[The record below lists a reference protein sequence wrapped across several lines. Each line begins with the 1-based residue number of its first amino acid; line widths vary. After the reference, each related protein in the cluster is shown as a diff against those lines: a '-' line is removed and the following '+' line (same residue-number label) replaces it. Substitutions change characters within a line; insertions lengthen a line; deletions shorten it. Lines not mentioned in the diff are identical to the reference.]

1 MSATVSSPVCS
12 RQPSTAHSPAFR
24 ALVAGLDALATG
36 AGSAAE
42 LRGDPGSGKTWLL
55 SALAEEAHRRGIR
68 VLMGCA
74 TEYQSASPY
83 HLVADAFANPL
94 GDRSGPP
101 STADPAALVRTLA
114 YGPFNGPDTAAAP
127 RTDQGCEFLRAVN
140 GLLRDWSQDGLLL
153 IMDNVHWADPDSLK
167 VLDYLLRQRIT
178 IPLYLVVAQRPRQAA
193 PRLRGTLA
201 QGVEQRTVRRIELA
215 PLTPRQSAA
224 LVGMEPDAPLLRRLH
239 RESHGVPLYLNALA
253 RVAARAGLNEQS
265 AAAEPIPVKDVPEE
279 LAARLLSETGALA
292 PEELL
297 VLQACAVVGNAVD
310 SLVDSRVVSHVAGLD
325 EPRTC
330 EIIDTLSARDLLRTT
345 DEGPPSMVFR
355 HPLLQRAVYDDLAPC
370 SRIKAHRRAAGARAT
385 LGAPDHE
392 VARDVERFASQPLPE
407 QAALLHRAAHQVL
420 AADPATAVRWLRL
433 ALQGLPTGPERGQVL
448 LALATA
454 LASTG
459 ALAESDE
466 ILLELLDAERAA
478 PAGLRSAA
486 VELGARIRA
495 ALGHYVEA
503 RSVLAS
509 GAGADPLRAAGG
521 DGGEHVAVLLL
532 QGFIDLLAGRPPA
545 REEVDEALRLA
556 PRTADPANLA
566 GAYAMD
572 ALHAALT
579 GDTARAAAATDLAV
593 EAVDQLSTVAHPEYL
608 AAVGWSE
615 LILGRPASAERHL
628 ARGEAALRA
637 TGQGYLRPVFLLG
650 LTFGRIG
657 LARLD
662 EARDTA
668 AAAEAAVAESGL
680 ECGLAKTVASV
691 SGVLGALTDRQVG
704 PAAPLVSQ
712 NGHWSTL
719 ARLWLAE
726 AAQLAGDHQLGL
738 NLLSPVASDP
748 TLPQLP
754 PAVRPRAHELLAGA
768 SAFRGQP
775 AAVWALQAAAAAAA
789 GPAHDQ
795 AFALTAE
802 AHLARQNGASG
813 RAAALYE
820 EAAGLLESSE
830 VLWAR
835 AWTLANAATCL
846 AESDG
851 AWRAEPLRA
860 RAEAITGRAIVP
872 EPVAVPRIL
881 GAPLPHRP
889 GEEPVRRTRGGV
901 ALSVLTDR
909 EREVATIAGAGL
921 RSREVAERLH
931 LSPRTVDVHLNRI
944 YRKLNI
950 TSRSALVRLMAERS

>member
-1 MSATVSSPVCS
+1 MSATVSSPVCA
-12 RQPSTAHSPAFR
+12 RQPSTTHSPAFR
-24 ALVAGLDALATG
+24 ALVAGLDALADG
-36 AGSAAE
+36 SGSAAE

-55 SALAEEAHRRGIR
+55 SALADEARRRGIR
-68 VLMGCA
+68 VLRGCA

-94 GDRSGPP
+94 GDRSGAP
-101 STADPAALVRTLA
+101 SAADPAALVRTLA
-114 YGPFNGPDTAAAP
+114 HGPFNGPDIAAAP
-127 RTDQGCEFLRAVN
+127 RTDRGCEFLRAVN

-215 PLTPRQSAA
+215 PLTLRQSAA

-239 RESHGVPLYLNALA
+239 RESDGVPLYLGALA
-253 RVAARAGLNEQS
+253 RVAARAGLTAQS
-265 AAAEPIPVKDVPEE
+265 APDGPIPVKAVPEE

-292 PEELL
+292 PDELL
-297 VLQACAVVGNAVD
+297 VLQACAVVG
-310 SLVDSRVVSHVAGLD
+310 SPVDSRVVSQVAGLD
-325 EPRTC
+325 DQRTC
-330 EIIDTLSARDLLRTT
+330 EILDTLNARDLLRAT
-345 DEGPPSMVFR
+345 DEDAPSLVFR
-355 HPLLQRAVYDDLAPC
+355 HPLLRRAVYDDLAPC
-370 SRIKAHRRAAGARAT
+370 SRIKAHRRAAGARAV

-420 AADPATAVRWLRL
+420 ATDPATAVRWLRL

-448 LALATA
+448 LTLATA

-486 VELGARIRA
+486 VGLGARIRA

-503 RSVLAS
+503 RSVLA
-509 GAGADPLRAAGG
+509 AGTDADPLRASDG

-579 GDTARAAAATDLAV
+579 GDASRAAAAADLAAA
-593 EAVDQLSTVAHPEYL
+593 AVDRLGANAGGHPEYL

-615 LILGRPASAERHL
+615 LLLGRPASAERHL

-668 AAAEAAVAESGL
+668 AAAEAAVTESGL

-691 SGVLGALTDRQVG
+691 SGVLGALTHRPGG

-738 NLLSPVASDP
+738 NLLSPVATDP
-748 TLPQLP
+748 ALPQLP
-754 PAVRPRAHELLAGA
+754 PPVRPRAHELLAGA

-775 AAVWALQAAAAAAA
+775 AAVWALQAATAAAA
-789 GPAHDQ
+789 GPAHDR
-795 AFALTAE
+795 AFALAAE

-820 EAAGLLESSE
+820 EAAGLLEPTE
-830 VLWAR
+830 ALWAR

-860 RAEAITGRAIVP
+860 RAEAITGRAVVP

-881 GAPLPHRP
+881 GAPLSHRP
-889 GEEPVRRTRGGV
+889 GGEPARQAGSGA

>member
-36 AGSAAE
+36 SGSAAE

-55 SALAEEAHRRGIR
+55 SALADEAHRRGIR
-68 VLMGCA
+68 VLRGCA

-94 GDRSGPP
+94 GDRSGAPA
-101 STADPAALVRTLA
+101 TADPAALVRTLA

-215 PLTPRQSAA
+215 PLTRRQSAA

-253 RVAARAGLNEQS
+253 RVAARAGLTEQS
-265 AAAEPIPVKDVPEE
+265 ASAEPIPVKAVPEE

-292 PEELL
+292 PDELL
-297 VLQACAVVGNAVD
+297 VLQACAVAG
-310 SLVDSRVVSHVAGLD
+310 SPVDSRVVSHVAGLD
-325 EPRTC
+325 DQRTC
-330 EIIDTLSARDLLRTT
+330 EIIDTLNARDLLRTT
-345 DEGPPSMVFR
+345 DEDAPGLVFR
-355 HPLLQRAVYDDLAPC
+355 HPLLRRAIYDDLAPC

-392 VARDVERFASQPLPE
+392 VARDVERFAAQPLPE

-420 AADPATAVRWLRL
+420 ATDPVTATRWLRL
-433 ALQGLPTGPERGQVL
+433 ALQGLPAGPERGQVL
-448 LALATA
+448 LTLATA

-509 GAGADPLRAAGG
+509 GTGADPLRASDG

-579 GDTARAAAATDLAV
+579 GDTARAGAAADRAA
-593 EAVDQLSTVAHPEYL
+593 EAVDQLSTAGHPEYL

-615 LILGRPASAERHL
+615 LVLGRPASAERHL

-650 LTFGRIG
+650 LAFSRIG

-662 EARDTA
+662 EARATA

-691 SGVLGALTDRQVG
+691 SGVLGALTDRHGG

-738 NLLSPVASDP
+738 NLLSPVATDP

-754 PAVRPRAHELLAGA
+754 PPVRPRAHELLAGA
-768 SAFRGQP
+768 SAFRGRP

-789 GPAHDQ
+789 GPAHDR
-795 AFALTAE
+795 AFALAAE

-820 EAAGLLESSE
+820 EAADLLESTE

-860 RAEAITGRAIVP
+860 RAEAITGRAMVP

-889 GEEPVRRTRGGV
+889 GEEPAGRARSGA